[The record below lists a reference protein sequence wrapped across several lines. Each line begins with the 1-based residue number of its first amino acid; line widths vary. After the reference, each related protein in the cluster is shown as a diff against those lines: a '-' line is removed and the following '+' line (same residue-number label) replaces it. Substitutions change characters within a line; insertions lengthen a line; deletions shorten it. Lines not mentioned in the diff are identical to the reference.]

1 MTEKQLN
8 VIRNN
13 LVRYCDY
20 LLAPEE
26 VDRLNKLEPWKVRK
40 LVRLFVS
47 YKIDDAIQFM
57 WELKIP
63 NSLPKVLTE
72 KRKELK
78 SRRAW
83 YRKKWAEKLAK
94 EGKPLPAE
102 KKVVVV
108 VKEKPVPAAPPETI
122 LVEDEASA
130 STITETPA
138 PAPQAEQQVVIQAS
152 TPAPAKQEEE
162 EDDWEKQMLKEL
174 GLLS

>member
-8 VIRNN
+8 VIRRN

-26 VDRLNKLEPWKVRK
+26 VDRLNKLEPWQVRK

-47 YKIDDAIQFM
+47 YKLDDAIQFM
-57 WELKIP
+57 LELKILTKQP
-63 NSLPKVLTE
+63 AVLTE
-72 KRKELK
+72 KRKELQ

-94 EGKPLPAE
+94 EGKALPAE

-122 LVEDEASA
+122 LVEEEAST
-130 STITETPA
+130 SIPETPA
-138 PAPQAEQQVVIQAS
+138 PTQAEQQVVVQAS